1 MLKDLPHNT
10 RIMLLLEPFSSVLA
24 CILTFYA
31 ALYMQ
36 ANGLHAR
43 QIGLIATLAA
53 VTGLLNQCVAAPV
66 VNRIGRRKALLVM
79 SLICWSI
86 PLLCWM
92 LAKGF
97 MLFLVAALFFSV
109 SRIAALAGYCV
120 VTEEVDEE
128 HKNRVFG
135 LLFIIATI
143 GGMGTLAAGPV
154 IARFGLVGTMR
165 VLYGLA
171 FVSMTLMFLIR
182 HRLLAETTASVEL
195 SRQHFGLSPVD
206 SLCHH
211 LQVVSENLANA
222 EFRKLAMA
230 WVLFSFAQ
238 AMGFVLTLYYNNVL
252 KLTAGQLSLLPP
264 LVASVGLVLYR
275 LVVPRLNRFPDR
287 FTVPFSMALMAGG
300 QALLLLIPTGHM
312 SWVLLAVGI
321 NSAGGYLSYVAINAA
336 LNNRMGALHKADA
349 YSAVQF
355 LVALAIIPAGWLAGS
370 LFEADPRLALAGT
383 IGVLVLAALA
393 HRLMPGATAMVIQ
406 PQTEQEG
413 RMVQLASV
421 FIEDVP
427 EWDTLPDRAAV
438 TKNKEV

>member
-1 MLKDLPHNT
+1 
-10 RIMLLLEPFSSVLA
+10 
-24 CILTFYA
+24 
-31 ALYMQ
+31 
-36 ANGLHAR
+36 
-43 QIGLIATLAA
+43 
-53 VTGLLNQCVAAPV
+53 
-66 VNRIGRRKALLVM
+66 
-79 SLICWSI
+79 
-86 PLLCWM
+86 
-92 LAKGF
+92 
-97 MLFLVAALFFSV
+97 
-109 SRIAALAGYCV
+109 
-120 VTEEVDEE
+120 
-128 HKNRVFG
+128 
-135 LLFIIATI
+135 
-143 GGMGTLAAGPV
+143 
-154 IARFGLVGTMR
+154 
-165 VLYGLA
+165 
-171 FVSMTLMFLIR
+171 
-182 HRLLAETTASVEL
+182 
-195 SRQHFGLSPVD
+195 
-206 SLCHH
+206 
-211 LQVVSENLANA
+211 
-222 EFRKLAMA
+222 
-230 WVLFSFAQ
+230 
-238 AMGFVLTLYYNNVL
+238 
-252 KLTAGQLSLLPP
+252 LSLLPP